1 MLNQSEIEKYSR
13 QIILEDIGEEGQ
25 LKLKK
30 AKVMVVGAG
39 GLGCPVL
46 QYLAAA
52 GAGNIGIVDFDLV
65 DGSNLHRQVLYNEE
79 DIDKPKAEV
88 AAERLR
94 KQNSNIEI
102 ISYNEKLSK
111 HNIDTLLNDFEIIV
125 DCTDNFESRYLIDE
139 VCTRTQKPMVYG
151 SVHRYQG
158 QVSVFNYYKKNL
170 NPPTYRY
177 LYPKPPEPGSGLD
190 CSEGGVLGVLPG
202 IIGTMQA
209 AEVIKIITGAGEVL
223 SGKLLCFDM
232 RSMESVIIEIESNPE
247 NLKSHRYYDSHS
259 ESQMHVKEISAEELK
274 GFISDNKDIQIIDI
288 RENISNGISEIGF
301 DNKNLDYVN
310 IPRTELLQNP
320 ERLCRGKDVVIF
332 CNSGNSSKRII
343 GTLMG
348 KYELTNLYNLKGG
361 IKEWKRINK
370 NKS

>member
-1 MLNQSEIEKYSR
+1 MFNFHR
-13 QIILEDIGEEGQ
+13 
-25 LKLKK
+25 
-30 AKVMVVGAG
+30 VVGAG

-170 NPPTYRY
+170 NPPTYSHN
-177 LYPKPPEPGSGLD
+177 PKQLH
-190 CSEGGVLGVLPG
+190 LN
-202 IIGTMQA
+202 
-209 AEVIKIITGAGEVL
+209 IK
-223 SGKLLCFDM
+223 
-232 RSMESVIIEIESNPE
+232 
-247 NLKSHRYYDSHS
+247 
-259 ESQMHVKEISAEELK
+259 
-274 GFISDNKDIQIIDI
+274 
-288 RENISNGISEIGF
+288 
-301 DNKNLDYVN
+301 
-310 IPRTELLQNP
+310 
-320 ERLCRGKDVVIF
+320 
-332 CNSGNSSKRII
+332 
-343 GTLMG
+343 
-348 KYELTNLYNLKGG
+348 
-361 IKEWKRINK
+361 
-370 NKS
+370 